1 MAAKVASARQPINW
15 RRVRARLYRS
25 RYLYLMLLLPVIY
38 YALFHYRPMY
48 GILIAFQNFRVA
60 RGIWGSDWV
69 GLLHFRRFLTDPY
82 FWQLVRNTFLISFYG
97 LLWGFPAPI
106 ILAIMLNELKQ
117 RHFKR
122 FVQSVS
128 YLPHFISVVV
138 LSGMVVRFVA
148 FDGLVNQIFGIFGVP
163 PRQFLMFP
171 QYFRTIFISS
181 GIWSSVGWGSIIYL
195 AALSG
200 VNPELYEAASID
212 GAGRFRKMISVTL
225 PSIAPTISIMLILNL
240 GRILSVGHER
250 ILLLYN
256 GAIFE
261 TADVISTFVFRRGIM
276 GNDFSFATAIG
287 LFESVIGLVFI
298 IAANKIS
305 NKISETGLW

>member
-1 MAAKVASARQPINW
+1 MSIINFK
-15 RRVRARLYRS
+15 RIGTRLHRS
-25 RYLYLMLLLPVIY
+25 RYLYLLILLPVIY
-38 YALFHYRPMY
+38 YLLFHYRPMY

-69 GLLHFRRFLTDPY
+69 GLLHFRRFLGDPY

-106 ILAIMLNELKQ
+106 ILAIMLNELRLK
-117 RHFKR
+117 RFKR

-138 LSGMVVRFVA
+138 ISGMVVRFVS
-148 FDGLVNQIFGIFGVP
+148 FDGLINQITGLFGIA

-225 PSIAPTISIMLILNL
+225 PSITPTISIMLVLNL

-250 ILLLYN
+250 VLLLYN

-287 LFESVIGLVFI
+287 LFESLIGLVFI
-298 IAANKIS
+298 ITANKIS
-305 NKISETGLW
+305 NLISENGLW

>member
-1 MAAKVASARQPINW
+1 
-15 RRVRARLYRS
+15 
-25 RYLYLMLLLPVIY
+25 
-38 YALFHYRPMY
+38 
-48 GILIAFQNFRVA
+48 
-60 RGIWGSDWV
+60 
-69 GLLHFRRFLTDPY
+69 
-82 FWQLVRNTFLISFYG
+82 
-97 LLWGFPAPI
+97 
-106 ILAIMLNELKQ
+106 
-117 RHFKR
+117 
-122 FVQSVS
+122 
-128 YLPHFISVVV
+128 
-138 LSGMVVRFVA
+138 MVVRFVA

>member
-1 MAAKVASARQPINW
+1 MYQ
-15 RRVRARLYRS
+15 S
-25 RYLYLMLLLPVIY
+25 RYLYLMILLPIIY
-38 YALFHYRPMY
+38 YVLFHYVPMY

-60 RGIWGSDWV
+60 RGIWGSEWV
-69 GLLHFRRFLTDPY
+69 GFMHFQRFLTDPY

-106 ILAIMLNELKQ
+106 ILAILLNELKM
-117 RHFKR
+117 RRFKR

-138 LSGMVVRFVA
+138 ISGMVVRFVS
-148 FDGLVNQIFGIFGVP
+148 FDGLVNQILGLFGVA

-181 GIWSSVGWGSIIYL
+181 GIWSSIGWGSIIYL

-225 PSIAPTISIMLILNL
+225 PSITPTISIMLILNL
-240 GRILSVGHER
+240 GRILTVGHER

-287 LFESVIGLVFI
+287 LFESLIGLVFI
-298 IAANKIS
+298 VTANKIS
-305 NKISETGLW
+305 NKISENGLW

>member
-1 MAAKVASARQPINW
+1 
-15 RRVRARLYRS
+15 
-25 RYLYLMLLLPVIY
+25 
-38 YALFHYRPMY
+38 MY

-69 GLLHFRRFLTDPY
+69 GLLHFRRFLGDPY

-106 ILAIMLNELKQ
+106 ILAIMLNELRLK
-117 RHFKR
+117 RFKR

-138 LSGMVVRFVA
+138 ISGMVVRFVS
-148 FDGLVNQIFGIFGVP
+148 FDGLINQITGLFGIA

-225 PSIAPTISIMLILNL
+225 PSITPTISIMLVLNL

-250 ILLLYN
+250 VLLLYN

-287 LFESVIGLVFI
+287 LFESLIGLVFI
-298 IAANKIS
+298 ITANKIS
-305 NKISETGLW
+305 NLISENGLW

>member
-1 MAAKVASARQPINW
+1 MI
-15 RRVRARLYRS
+15 
-25 RYLYLMLLLPVIY
+25 LLPVIY
-38 YALFHYRPMY
+38 YLLFHYRPMY

-106 ILAIMLNELKQ
+106 ILAIMLNELKM
-117 RHFKR
+117 RRFKR

-138 LSGMVVRFVA
+138 ISGMVVRFVA
-148 FDGLVNQIFGIFGVP
+148 FDGLVNQIAGWFGIA

-181 GIWSSVGWGSIIYL
+181 GIWASVGWGSIIYL

-225 PSIAPTISIMLILNL
+225 PSITPTISIMLILNL
-240 GRILSVGHER
+240 GGILSVGHER
-250 ILLLYN
+250 VLLLYN

-287 LFESVIGLVFI
+287 LFESLIGLVFI
-298 IAANKIS
+298 VTANKIS
-305 NKISETGLW
+305 NKISENGLW